1 MAEIGIPYLLVGPD
15 GTRAVFNDPSDP
27 DFVGYLD
34 GENGITGLLDG
45 AAVRENT
52 VDRVEADGAI
62 HGLFWRGRR
71 VGTLQGILRPEASI
85 AVILGAEQRLKLA
98 SRGLRADC
106 QLRYTPTGQTHERV
120 LFLRRTAAPSI
131 TGRRPKQFQ
140 VALASADHRVVSSEE
155 ELVTIAA
162 GGTGEASN
170 EGDEWASWRAVLN
183 GPLTNPRIV
192 NADLSGQ
199 QVALNVPTVTID
211 EGESLTVDQARR
223 TITWNDGNDA
233 FWTLNFAASTW
244 FELAPASSSTIH
256 LEATAG
262 AGTMDFMFRH
272 AWE

>member
-1 MAEIGIPYLLVGPD
+1 MPENGIPYLLIGPD
-15 GTRAVFNDPSDP
+15 GSRAVFNDPADV

-52 VDRVEADGAI
+52 VDRVEQDGAI

-85 AVILGAEQRLKLA
+85 AVVTGAEQRLKLA

-106 QLRYTPTGQTHERV
+106 QLRFTPTGQTHERM
-120 LFLRRTAAPSI
+120 LFLRRTATLAI

-155 ELVTIAA
+155 ESVTIAA
-162 GGTGEASN
+162 IGTGEAEN
-170 EGDEWASWRAVLN
+170 LGDEWASWRAVLT

-192 NADLSGQ
+192 NLDLSSQ
-199 QVALNVPTVTID
+199 QVKLNITLADGDTF
-211 EGESLTVDQARR
+211 EVDQARR
-223 TITWNDGNDA
+223 TITTGAGADA
-233 FWTLNFAASTW
+233 YGALDFAASTW
-244 FELAPASSSTIH
+244 FELAPASSSTIQV
-256 LEATAG
+256 TAD
-262 AGTMDFMFRH
+262 AGHGTLQFMHRH